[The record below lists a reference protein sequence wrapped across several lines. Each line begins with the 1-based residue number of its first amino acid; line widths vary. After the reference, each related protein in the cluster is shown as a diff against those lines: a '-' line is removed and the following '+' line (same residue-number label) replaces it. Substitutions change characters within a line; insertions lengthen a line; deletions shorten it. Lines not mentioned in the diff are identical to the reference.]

1 MSLLNDFTRELQVN
15 NRRLFHFTDSRNID
29 SIREHGLLP
38 TDHIVL
44 RGLNVVTGGDEDS
57 LGIDRHKGLDR
68 FVRLSF
74 CRQHPMSHVARQ
86 SGRIQD
92 VRILMVC
99 PSVLLVE
106 GVVLADRVATANDA
120 EIDLPQNMIGRMDL
134 EAIYERID
142 WKVPGNR
149 ARRLAAEKW
158 EALIPVPIA
167 TQLIR
172 GL

>member
-1 MSLLNDFTRELQVN
+1 
-15 NRRLFHFTDSRNID
+15 
-29 SIREHGLLP
+29 
-38 TDHIVL
+38 
-44 RGLNVVTGGDEDS
+44 
-57 LGIDRHKGLDR
+57 
-68 FVRLSF
+68 
-74 CRQHPMSHVARQ
+74 
-86 SGRIQD
+86 
-92 VRILMVC
+92 MVC